1 MLGAY
6 LAGAVKTPK
15 TIEEHKSEAE
25 KWERQA
31 GIAQRALLD
40 QAVALSGVSMQLAD
54 AIEKAR
60 LEKLRTDKE
69 TRDLQTEIERLRKE
83 LADKIEKPA
92 ETKDYITL
100 PSGTMIA
107 CDWPGELCL
116 SVIGSV
122 IHHRTRLFYN
132 LDSQDDRKYLA
143 DLISKTWS
151 KWVKEPTR
159 REESK

>member
-1 MLGAY
+1 MSAKEGANWASIAAGIPMIGMLGAY
-6 LAGAVKTPK
+6 LSGAIKAPK

-31 GIAQRALLD
+31 SIAQRALLD

-83 LADKIEKPA
+83 LAAAKAAPP
-92 ETKDYITL
+92 TT
-100 PSGTMIA
+100 PSTEGA
-107 CDWPGELCL
+107 P
-116 SVIGSV
+116 
-122 IHHRTRLFYN
+122 
-132 LDSQDDRKYLA
+132 
-143 DLISKTWS
+143 
-151 KWVKEPTR
+151 
-159 REESK
+159 